1 MPTPGSDSARSP
13 ISQAGSHGD
22 RHGDCAA
29 VTVTAK
35 PPSQA
40 RPGLG
45 PGAHND
51 SSWQGIRV
59 TVIRVMTPVNPM
71 ISDSRAGPGP
81 DRDWFWSDN
90 LPVTRTSTGRLRV
103 GLPLCPLACRPG
115 PCPCSPRF
123 RRAAGPVRRRRT
135 SAFPAPGWHSE
146 SMCQQALAGHHE
158 KSASLPEP
166 ASTSVLAGADSE
178 MFSLLTPCT

>member
-22 RHGDCAA
+22 RHGDCAL

-51 SSWQGIRV
+51 SSCKGIRV

-135 SAFPAPGWHSE
+135 AAARSRPQAGIPSRCASRHWQDIMRKVPHSQSRLRPRFLPARTRK
-146 SMCQQALAGHHE
+146 C
-158 KSASLPEP
+158 SLY
-166 ASTSVLAGADSE
+166 
-178 MFSLLTPCT
+178 